1 MNNSVNRPYLEN
13 VLIDLVR
20 TNSINP
26 KLISDGPGEKEIG
39 HLIASL
45 LTEIGVSVHVDTI
58 EGNRSNI
65 IAIIKGSGG
74 GPSLMLN
81 GHMDTVG
88 VDGMLDPF
96 SAEIRNGRLYGR
108 GSQDMKGGLAAM
120 IAAIKGLVNSGI
132 RLKGD
137 VLASFVIDEEFA
149 SIGAEAVVNKYKTDA
164 AIVTESTNLNI
175 CVAHRGFGV
184 YEITTR
190 GRAAH
195 GGSPAE
201 GIDANLHMGKVLAA
215 LDKLSAKLNQSPAH
229 SLLDRPSLH
238 VPLING
244 GKQIFIYA
252 DQCSMHYERRTM
264 PGETEEMIAGEIR
277 AILDDLAA
285 QDDQFKYN
293 LNKVVFREA
302 YEISTEKEIVQLA
315 LTATE
320 EVLGKRPPFIGHGWW
335 EDSALFGAN
344 GTETIILGPTGE
356 GIHSPV
362 EWVDIQSV
370 ADLSRILLSTMI
382 SYCKQ

>member
-1 MNNSVNRPYLEN
+1 MNNSIDRPYLEK

-39 HLIASL
+39 HYIASL
-45 LTEIGVSVHVDTI
+45 LTEIGVSVHVNTI
-58 EGNRSNI
+58 EEDRSNI
-65 IAIIKGSGG
+65 LAVIEGTGG

-88 VDGMLDPF
+88 VDGMVDPF

-120 IAAIKGLVNSGI
+120 ITAIKALVNSGI

-137 VLASFVIDEEFA
+137 VLASFVIDEEFV
-149 SIGAEAVVNKYKTDA
+149 STGAEAVVKKYKTNA
-164 AIVTESTNLNI
+164 AIVTESTNLHM

-184 YEITTR
+184 YEITTK
-190 GRAAH
+190 GKAAH
-195 GGSPAE
+195 GGNPEE
-201 GIDANLHMGKVLAA
+201 GIDANLHMGKVLGA
-215 LDKLSAKLNQSPAH
+215 LDNLSAKLNQSLAH
-229 SLLDRPSLH
+229 SLLDKPSLH

-252 DQCSMHYERRTM
+252 DQCSLHYERRTM
-264 PGETEEMIAGEIR
+264 PGETEEVITGEIR

-285 QDDQFKYN
+285 CDDQFQYN
-293 LNKVVFREA
+293 LSKVVFREA
-302 YEISTEKEIVQLA
+302 YEISPEKEIVRLA
-315 LTATE
+315 LAATE
-320 EVLGKRPPFIGHGWW
+320 EVLGTKPSIIGHSWW

-344 GTETIILGPTGE
+344 GTETIILGPTGD

-370 ADLSRILLSTMI
+370 EDLSHILLNTMI
-382 SYCKQ
+382 SYCKR